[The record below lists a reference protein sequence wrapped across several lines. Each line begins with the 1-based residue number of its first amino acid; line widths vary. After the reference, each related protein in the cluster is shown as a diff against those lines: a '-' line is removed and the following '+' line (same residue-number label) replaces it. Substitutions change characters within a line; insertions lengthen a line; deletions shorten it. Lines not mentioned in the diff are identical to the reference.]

1 MPAKCL
7 FLFVFM
13 PEMFNKIKKLA
24 SSHCTIRMVTLA
36 GDELLVSLV
45 GVASSYVYTLNVYV
59 YINCI
64 NNTLGI
70 VLAYYL
76 RLD

>member
-1 MPAKCL
+1 
-7 FLFVFM
+7 
-13 PEMFNKIKKLA
+13 
-24 SSHCTIRMVTLA
+24 MVTLA

-59 YINCI
+59 YITCI
-64 NNTLGI
+64 NNTLGF
-70 VLAYYL
+70 VLAFYL